1 MKVLILGGTNFI
13 GVEIVSLLLDKGLE
27 VTCYT
32 RGNKKI
38 NRNASHIKGDRNNKS
53 LLKKVAMNDY
63 DIVIDNIGFS
73 GEDVNLTLDVF
84 KGRLKHYILTST
96 AGVYLSGEQP
106 PFFEGNNPIDPTTL
120 QVPDFEHKSYV
131 IGKIEAEWALF
142 NQKIVP
148 FTIIRP
154 PVVIG
159 PNDPTMRFDFY
170 IKRILDGGPILI
182 TDCGKNRFSLA
193 YSKDLAFA
201 YYQVICQQ
209 AVTFGK
215 AYNICNLGSIDLI
228 NLLREA
234 ANSMK
239 KKLTTLNISNKQSQ
253 LLGSSYFNPMASKNM
268 FFNNFITMPN
278 RACAEINY
286 KPLQIDEA
294 ICQTAKWHASEPFVD
309 PWHYRSRE
317 KELQIAHEYQE

>member
-13 GVEIVSLLLDKGLE
+13 GVEIVSLLLNKGLE

-53 LLKKVAMNDY
+53 LLKKVARNEY
-63 DIVIDNIGFS
+63 DIVIDNISFS
-73 GEDVNLTLDVF
+73 GEDVNLALDVF
-84 KGRLKHYILTST
+84 QGKVKHYILTST
-96 AGVYLSGEQP
+96 AGVYLSGKQP

-131 IGKIEAEWALF
+131 IGKIEAEWELF
-142 NQKIVP
+142 NQKIIP

-170 IKRILDGGPILI
+170 IKRILDGGPIQI
-182 TDCGKNRFSLA
+182 TDYGKNRFSLA

-201 YYQVICQQ
+201 YYQVICKQ

-239 KKLTTLNISNKQSQ
+239 KKLITVNIPNKQSQ
-253 LLGSSYFNPMASKNM
+253 LLGSSYLNPMASKNM
-268 FFNNFITMPN
+268 FFNNFITMPD

-286 KPLQIDEA
+286 KPLQIEEA
-294 ICQTAKWHASEPFVD
+294 ICQTAKWHASEPFVES
-309 PWHYRSRE
+309 WHYTSRE